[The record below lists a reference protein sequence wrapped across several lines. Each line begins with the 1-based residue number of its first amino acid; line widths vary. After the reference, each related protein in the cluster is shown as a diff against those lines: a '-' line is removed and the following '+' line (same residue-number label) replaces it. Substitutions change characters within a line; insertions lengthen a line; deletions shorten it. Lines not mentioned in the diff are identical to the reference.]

1 MELSTRDL
9 TVLKLVGTFIQLA
22 SSHLTELV
30 FSDRSHSVPD
40 KVLGRL
46 AARQFLTVVGRRAS
60 GDKGGAGPFV
70 YRLGRYGRSLLGV
83 EGRQS
88 TRMNDHALM
97 IADTFTALRRAETAG
112 HLRIT
117 EWAVE
122 RPVQTVRA
130 DLFVA
135 VEYPAQSRRSQYY
148 LEIDTGSEW
157 ERQITE
163 KLNGYWRA
171 AQADDAEYF
180 PYVVFVVKNTARQA
194 ELLRFI
200 RRMPEERQE
209 MVRVFLLNEL
219 IPALA
224 QL

>member
-9 TVLKLVGTFIQLA
+9 ILLKLVGTFIQL
-22 SSHLTELV
+22 SSTHITEEL
-30 FSDRSHSVPD
+30 FSDRSHTVPD
-40 KVLGRL
+40 KVLKRL
-46 AARQFLTVVGRRAS
+46 VQRQFLTVVGRRAS

-88 TRMNDHALM
+88 ARMNDHALM
-97 IADTFTALRRAETAG
+97 IADTFTALRRAEAAG
-112 HLRIT
+112 LLRIT
-117 EWAVE
+117 EWEVE

-135 VEYPAQSRRSQYY
+135 VEYPAQERRSQYY

-157 ERQITE
+157 ERQIRE
-163 KLNGYWRA
+163 KLDGYWRA
-171 AQADDAEYF
+171 AQADEAEYF
-180 PYVVFVVKNTARQA
+180 PYVVFVVKRPERQA

-200 RRMPEERQE
+200 RRIPEDQQE
-209 MVRVFLLNEL
+209 MVRVFLLAEL
-219 IPALA
+219 IPHLLAL
-224 QL
+224 